1 MTRIIKRLLILSFIM
16 MPICIINA
24 QQIFHKENPAQYTFT
39 YKQSNNIK
47 LYYTNN
53 ILLDLSRSIPK
64 RLEYTSFTMHY
75 TEDLKVIKRDSN
87 RYSIHYELKNLYCDG
102 DVYYRSFNISDI
114 LVPALTDFKLEI
126 YRKNQQS
133 QGGMARRTLIQA
145 SFYENMELHSNLGYF
160 KVLEIPFTDTINDLF
175 YEIETKDIQ
184 FYHSRNVLNEFQKR
198 QELVSLYYESDPLME
213 EMMTRLMTFD
223 FSNIDKL
230 PYYDIKL
237 KEIEQTLA
245 ELDAYALPLNLSLA
259 QNDPIQF
266 IPKFQELN
274 AQCHRKRTEINQLL
288 ANLDQ
293 IFHQKGMDF
302 LIMGKIE
309 TAVEYYNKAIQVNA
323 FFAPSHYQLAKLD
336 FNSGAIDA
344 AAERVTASLG
354 TMNPDPNTHNLLI
367 DLAKAI
373 YQQYFANGTKA
384 IEEKKFS
391 EANEILEKTKFF
403 CTSTS
408 GIYCDEKLEKSIAQ
422 AKYGIFQSYL
432 SVVYKALDNNKLK
445 MAENYTEEAR
455 KYQEENAAYI
465 ISQSEIKQAFRD
477 ITEKYAQLA
486 AEMNKNKNFDQALE
500 QITEAE
506 KICAREL
513 DNTPPKSL
521 EEQKSIALSGKYAQM
536 IKKTQSA
543 YDNKQYKEAENIL
556 NQAIAFRETNQNYIS
571 ASLKEKE
578 LMPAIQY
585 EFYADFIYQGK
596 SKFSAQAYQQ
606 ALDLFVQAENL
617 SKNYAFKKYDSLS
630 YFIQQAAKPIVLDDI
645 KKGNLKVWGNNLEE
659 AREIYKQCVE
669 KQEKYLLTKDAEI
682 NKELETFGEKI
693 FSQECSN
700 AQTAFDNSV
709 EKARINIQ
717 EFKFIQA
724 ESDLN
729 NARTI
734 SIENTSCNIKDQ
746 VVTDILLRI
755 NPGIQYQKLLL
766 EVEEHI
772 KRNSY
777 ASAYEKHKQAGE
789 YFKKQKLEN
798 LGLQHLDF
806 TEIALKYNNNNLIA
820 YCCDLSIKNKEYKK
834 AFELLSILE
843 KRSYPRNYSRDFQES
858 IATQLAIIDYEENP
872 QGNFKLNIMKYTAG
886 NKWYKYFSKTY
897 KKTWKKIRK

>member
-1 MTRIIKRLLILSFIM
+1 MTRNIKNFILLCFFA
-16 MPICIINA
+16 MPLHIINA

-39 YKQSNNIK
+39 YQQSNNIK

-75 TEDLKVIKRDSN
+75 TEDLKLIKKDTNTYIIR
-87 RYSIHYELKNLYCDG
+87 YELKNLYCDG
-102 DVYYRSFNISDI
+102 DVFYRSFNISDI
-114 LVPALTDFKLEI
+114 LVPALSDFKLEI

-133 QGGMARRTLIQA
+133 QGGMARRNLIR
-145 SFYENMELHSNLGYF
+145 SDFYENMELHSNLGYY
-160 KVLEIPFTDTINDLF
+160 KVLEITFTDTINDLF

-184 FYHSRNVLNEFQKR
+184 FYHSKNVLEDFQQR
-198 QELVSLYYESDPLME
+198 QNLVSIYYESDPLME
-213 EMMTRLMTFD
+213 DMMSKLISFD

-266 IPKFQELN
+266 LPKFQEISST
-274 AQCHRKRTEINQLL
+274 CHRKRTEINQLL

-309 TAVEYYNKAIQVNA
+309 IAVEYFNKAIQVNA
-323 FFAPSHYQLAKLD
+323 FFAPSHYQIAKLD
-336 FNSGAIDA
+336 FNNGAIDA
-344 AAERVTASLG
+344 AAERVTSSLG

-373 YQQYFANGTKA
+373 YQQYFAYGTKA

-391 EANEILEKTKFF
+391 EANETLEKAKSF

-408 GIYCDEKLEKSIAQ
+408 GIFCEDKLEKAIAQ

-455 KYQEENAAYI
+455 KYQIENAAYI
-465 ISQSEIKQAFRD
+465 ISQSEIQQAFRD
-477 ITEKYAQLA
+477 ITEKYAQVA
-486 AEMNKNKNFDQALE
+486 AALNKEENYDKALE
-500 QITEAE
+500 QISEAE
-506 KICAREL
+506 IICAREL
-513 DNTPPKSL
+513 ENTPPKSL
-521 EEQKSIALSGKYAQM
+521 EEQKSIALSGKYKQM
-536 IKKTQSA
+536 INKTQSA
-543 YDNKQYKEAENIL
+543 YDKENFKEAESIL
-556 NQAIAFRETNQNYIS
+556 NQAIAFREANKAYIS
-571 ASLKEKE
+571 TSLKEKE

-585 EFYADFIYQGK
+585 EFYTDFIHQGEEH
-596 SKFSAQAYQQ
+596 FYNENYQQ

-617 SKNYAFKKYDSLS
+617 SNNFVFKKYDSLP
-630 YFIQQAAKPIVLDDI
+630 YFIKQAAKPIVLEDI
-645 KKGNLKVWGNNLEE
+645 KKGEMKVWGNNLEE
-659 AREIYKQCVE
+659 ARAIYQQCVD
-669 KQEKYLLTKDAEI
+669 KQELYLLTQNSEVNTA
-682 NKELETFGEKI
+682 LEALAEKI
-693 FSQECSN
+693 FSQECTN
-700 AQTAFDNSV
+700 AQNAFDKAV
-709 EKARINIQ
+709 ENARLKIQ
-717 EFKFIQA
+717 ELDFIQA

-729 NARTI
+729 SARKI
-734 SIENTSCNIKDQ
+734 SIDNTSCNIKDQ

-755 NPGIQYQKLLL
+755 HPAIQYQKLII
-766 EVEEHI
+766 EVEEDI
-772 KRNSY
+772 KRNSF
-777 ASAYEKHKQAGE
+777 ASAHEKNRQAGE
-789 YFKKQKLEN
+789 YFKKQKIEN
-798 LGLQHLDF
+798 LGLEHNKF

-820 YCCDLSIKNKEYKK
+820 YCCDFSIKNKDFKK

-843 KRSYPRNYSRDFQES
+843 KRSYPRNYSRDYQEK
-858 IATQLAIIDYEENP
+858 IGTQLAIIDYEENP